1 MARGPNEYVVG
12 ERSVTFAALARGRF
26 AREALLP
33 WFFVGVFVLAVPLGV
48 WARTPELI
56 VAGAV
61 LAVSGVVLF
70 AAPFGV
76 RPLYQ
81 RLLDVVRWRTLA
93 RSGELR
99 YASASG
105 FAGLEGGRHV
115 PGRPPS
121 AFGSITWRD
130 VPVALGRGPE
140 GDGPVCVFFQPEAGG
155 GGHYGVSV
163 QVDAAWGGLPDVLR
177 SDRLRGELSRALG
190 QLSDSFDRVAMYSV
204 CSYTDVSTLPPPASG
219 APAAFRAATEA
230 SRDDAATHP
239 TYEHFLTLWAT
250 SSPSLRAAARQ
261 ARARGESDPH
271 LAAAR
276 VVAAR
281 LESAVPLLAASSVVV
296 RRPLDAQT
304 LAGVNRGLLDR
315 SVSLWDETP
324 TDLSRMFPAMEVH
337 PTHVGVHGRHGD
349 GFLRGFEVA
358 GFTDGVMSSQAL
370 VPLHTLGAA
379 VRGRTLEHVTA
390 VVVDVRSRV
399 ATLNEAQRHDQ
410 GTELRR
416 QVRDS
421 TSHLRATLDRPGDER
436 RHNVSSAGGGWHGG
450 YGAGFFVVNAASLE
464 ELDADCEALVATA
477 RGCGV
482 SLVPVAALRQDQAV
496 VAGTLMGRGLARVL

>member
-1 MARGPNEYVVG
+1 VARVPNEYVVG

-33 WFFVGVFVLAVPLGV
+33 WFFVGVFVLGVPLGV
-48 WARTPELI
+48 WTRSPELI
-56 VAGAV
+56 VTGAV
-61 LAVSGVVLF
+61 LGVAGVVLF
-70 AAPFGV
+70 SAPFGV

-81 RLLDVVRWRTLA
+81 RLLDVVRWRALA
-93 RSGELR
+93 RGGELR
-99 YASASG
+99 YSSASG
-105 FAGLEGGRHV
+105 FSGLEGGRHA
-115 PGRPPS
+115 PGRLPS
-121 AFGSITWRD
+121 AFGRITWRD
-130 VPVALGRGPE
+130 VPVSLGRTGASDE
-140 GDGPVCVFFQPEAGG
+140 VCVFFQPEAGG
-155 GGHYGVSV
+155 GGHYGVAV

-204 CSYTDVSTLPPPASG
+204 CSYTDVSTLPPPSPA
-219 APAAFRAATEA
+219 APASFRAATEA
-230 SRDDAATHP
+230 SRDDAAAHP
-239 TYEHFLTLWAT
+239 SYEHFLTLWAT
-250 SSPSLRAAARQ
+250 SSPPLRAAARQ

-281 LESAVPLLAASSVVV
+281 LEAAVPLLAASEVVV
-296 RRPLDAQT
+296 RRPLDAQA

-315 SVSLWDETP
+315 SVSLWDDAP
-324 TDLSRMFPAMEVH
+324 TDPSRMAPPMEVH

-358 GFTDGVMSSQAL
+358 GFTDEVKTSQSL

-379 VRGRTLEHVTA
+379 VRGRTLEYVAA
-390 VVVDVRSRV
+390 VVVDVRGRV

-410 GTELRR
+410 GAELRR

-421 TSHLRATLDRPGDER
+421 TSHLRASLDRPADER
-436 RHNVSSAGGGWHGG
+436 QHNVSYAGGGWHGG
-450 YGAGFFVVNAASLE
+450 YGAGFFVVNAASLDD
-464 ELDADCEALVATA
+464 LDADCEALVAAA

-482 SLVPVAALRQDQAV
+482 HLAPVAALRQDQAV
-496 VAGTLMGRGLARVL
+496 VAGTLLGRGLARVL